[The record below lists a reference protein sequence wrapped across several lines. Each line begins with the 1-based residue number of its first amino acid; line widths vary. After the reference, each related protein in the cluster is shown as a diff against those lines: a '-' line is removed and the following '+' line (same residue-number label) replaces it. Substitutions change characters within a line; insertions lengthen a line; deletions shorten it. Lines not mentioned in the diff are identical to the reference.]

1 MKNRQKAKFFCE
13 NCGSE
18 VPENAKVCKTCGKFF
33 IYVRCP
39 NCGATGAQSD
49 FSGGCPNCGYAVN
62 KQQGASSAGN
72 RKRQK
77 NQRGKKSRSQYG
89 FNTVFS
95 SGKSGYV
102 QNEESSLPLWVYI
115 VTVSVLVVV
124 LFAIYSCI

>member
-1 MKNRQKAKFFCE
+1 M
-13 NCGSE
+13 
-18 VPENAKVCKTCGKFF
+18 
-33 IYVRCP
+33 
-39 NCGATGAQSD
+39 
-49 FSGGCPNCGYAVN
+49 N

-72 RKRQK
+72 RKRKK

-95 SGKSGYV
+95 SGKPGYV

>member
-1 MKNRQKAKFFCE
+1 M
-13 NCGSE
+13 
-18 VPENAKVCKTCGKFF
+18 
-33 IYVRCP
+33 
-39 NCGATGAQSD
+39 
-49 FSGGCPNCGYAVN
+49 N

-95 SGKSGYV
+95 SGKPGYV

>member
-18 VPENAKVCKTCGKFF
+18 VSENAKVCKTCGKFF
-33 IYVRCP
+33 ISVR
-39 NCGATGAQSD
+39 
-49 FSGGCPNCGYAVN
+49 CPNCGYAVN
-62 KQQGASSAGN
+62 KQQGASSTGN